1 MLRYETGQFYKVHSS
16 STLYLVVH
24 YDRPKPNP
32 NPNPHPNLAPTRC
45 TMTRT
50 RRVPQRGGRASI
62 PSSCTPPPTPHPT
75 PPHPTLRPYHTRCV
89 SQVP

>member
-32 NPNPHPNLAPTRC
+32 NPNPNPNPKT
-45 TMTRT
+45 
-50 RRVPQRGGRASI
+50 PQK
-62 PSSCTPPPTPHPT
+62 
-75 PPHPTLRPYHTRCV
+75 
-89 SQVP
+89 